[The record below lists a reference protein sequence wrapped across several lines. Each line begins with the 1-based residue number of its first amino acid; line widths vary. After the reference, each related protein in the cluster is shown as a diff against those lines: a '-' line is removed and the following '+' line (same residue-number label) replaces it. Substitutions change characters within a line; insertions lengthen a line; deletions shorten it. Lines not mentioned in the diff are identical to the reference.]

1 MPEDRL
7 SEAHLELLIEEVEN
21 LSTGAFQS
29 WYSSSLRWIL
39 GGGTTIALADWWIRW
54 WSLGV

>member
-1 MPEDRL
+1 MPEQQY
-7 SEAHLELLIEEVEN
+7 SEEHLKLFLDEVEN
-21 LSTGAFQS
+21 LSTGSFKS

>member
-1 MPEDRL
+1 MPQERMTEDRL
-7 SEAHLELLIEEVEN
+7 KLLIDEVEH
-21 LSTGAFQS
+21 LSIGGFQS

-54 WSLGV
+54 WSLGI